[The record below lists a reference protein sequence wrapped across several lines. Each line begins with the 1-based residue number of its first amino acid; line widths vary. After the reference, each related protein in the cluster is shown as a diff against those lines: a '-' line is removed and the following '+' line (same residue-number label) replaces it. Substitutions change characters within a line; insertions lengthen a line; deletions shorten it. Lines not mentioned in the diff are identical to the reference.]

1 MNLKEKETQMTYSS
15 AFLWGSIAVTI
26 IQFIL
31 GFISCMRSL
40 DPDVILGQKGT
51 KQMDIGAHSLM
62 NLVECLFM
70 GYLLFLLF
78 NSVEIVHR
86 VN

>member
-1 MNLKEKETQMTYSS
+1 
-15 AFLWGSIAVTI
+15 
-26 IQFIL
+26 
-31 GFISCMRSL
+31 MRSL